1 VRTTRPRVQRALAA
15 GSVVLALLATCVYAA
30 AAGHPIGLPGP
41 VALRQPDG
49 GPISPSIGPPAAVAL
64 LSRIQHVYRHAPGVE
79 LAAARTAPTSAHGRR
94 FLITL
99 HNGTVTGEAF
109 IGPRRLAL
117 VERTSGPTFLRAA
130 GAHCWRRLSES
141 EPRTLLNVGAPFPEN
156 GKLIVESNDEHAR
169 QLTIETHTGF
179 WHLAS
184 RVVPSRT
191 AYKSFLTV
199 RVDPATY
206 VIRSISVRAPDHAV
220 RATLT
225 VMPLT
230 AAPSIPNPTPAC

>member
-1 VRTTRPRVQRALAA
+1 MTIDRPRAQHALAA
-15 GSVVLALLATCVYAA
+15 ASTGLALIATCAYAA
-30 AAGHPIGLPGP
+30 AAGPPIGLPGP

-64 LSRIQHVYRHAPGVE
+64 LSRIQHVYHHAPGVE
-79 LAAARTAPTSAHGRR
+79 VAAARTAPTSAQLRR

-117 VERTSGPTFLRAA
+117 VERTGGPTFLRAA
-130 GAHCWRRLSES
+130 GAHCWQRLRES
-141 EPRTLLNVGAPFPEN
+141 DPRTLLNVGAPFPEN

-206 VIRSISVRAPDHAV
+206 AIRSINVRAPDHAV
-220 RATLT
+220 RARLT
-225 VMPLT
+225 VTPLPS
-230 AAPSIPNPTPAC
+230 APAIPTPTPTC